1 VRRLALAAV
10 LLVAAGCGG
19 SARLPELGLEPGGPA
34 GDRGPGLVAL
44 RFVQAA
50 RAGDTERLRALM
62 SAPTQAS
69 FGPGGGAE
77 LARQLAGFTDA
88 RIVLSRPLDGP
99 WAVAALAGRD
109 DDGDPAAWAAALRLE
124 DEAWRVE
131 LGGVFFTRL
140 RPAPLADA
148 DPRPEIRVEA
158 QAGGEVD
165 DVRAWIVPEELRARA
180 VRRAPFTR
188 EIWGRLDVPLE
199 EGLHTLVAFAVAGE
213 TAGAVAWQFE
223 VGG

>member
-1 VRRLALAAV
+1 MIRFALAAV

-19 SARLPELGLEPGGPA
+19 SARLPELALEPGGPT
-34 GDRGPGLVAL
+34 DRGPGLAAL

-50 RAGDTERLRALM
+50 RAGDTERMRALM
-62 SAPTQAS
+62 TAATRAA
-69 FGPGGGAE
+69 FGPGGDAE

-88 RIVLSRPLDGP
+88 WIVLSRPLDDP
-99 WAVAALAGRD
+99 WAVAALAGRNE
-109 DDGDPAAWAAALRLE
+109 DGDPAAWAAALSQENGR
-124 DEAWRVE
+124 WRVE

-165 DVRAWIVPEELRARA
+165 DVRAWIGPGELRAHA

-188 EIWGRLDVPLE
+188 EIWGRLDASLE
-199 EGLHTLVAFAVAGE
+199 DGLYTLVAFAIAGE